1 MVTVVNY
8 ASGGLSL
15 KIVVTDAATVADADV
30 QLDFLHQFGE
40 VTIYELTA
48 QEDVAARIADAD
60 MVLIN
65 KCGITATEIAAAPHL
80 KLVGLFATGYNNV
93 DIAAAA
99 ARGITVCNVP
109 NYSTE
114 AVAQHTFAL
123 ILGLINRV
131 ADYNRTVADGDWIRS
146 RTFAYFPFPLAELCG
161 KTIGIVGYGA
171 IGRRVAD
178 IARAFGMKV
187 AVYAR
192 RPVGDATV
200 RQMAFD
206 DLLAASDIVTMH
218 CPLNADSADCMDA
231 AAFAKMKEGALFI
244 NTARGGVVVEEAL
257 RDALDSGHIG
267 GAGLD
272 VLRHEPMAADC
283 PLYGAPRCLITP
295 HIAWAGVDTRRRLVG
310 VVEDNIRAFLAG
322 NPINTVTP

>member
-1 MVTVVNY
+1 M
-8 ASGGLSL
+8 

-30 QLDFLHQFGE
+30 SLDFLQKYGE
-40 VTIYELTA
+40 VTVYELTD
-48 QEDVAARIADAD
+48 QKDVAARIADAD
-60 MVLIN
+60 MVFIN
-65 KCGITATEIAAAPHL
+65 KCGIGAAEMAAAPHL
-80 KLVGLFATGYNNV
+80 KFVGLFATGYNNV
-93 DIAAAA
+93 DIAAAE

-131 ADYNRTVADGDWIRS
+131 SDYNRTVAEGDWIRS

-161 KTIGIVGYGA
+161 KTLGIVGYGA

-178 IARAFGMKV
+178 IALAFGMRV

-192 RPVGDATV
+192 RPVDDSRV
-200 RQMAFD
+200 QQVSFD
-206 DLLAASDIVTMH
+206 DLLAMSDILTLH
-218 CPLNADSADCMDA
+218 CPLNADSADMMDA

-244 NTARGGVVVEEAL
+244 NTSRGGVVVEEAL
-257 RDALDSGHIG
+257 RAALDSGHLG

-295 HIAWAGVDTRRRLVG
+295 HIAWAGVDTRLRLIG
-310 VVEDNIRAFLAG
+310 VVEENIRAFLAG
-322 NPINTVTP
+322 NPINAVTK

>member
-1 MVTVVNY
+1 M
-8 ASGGLSL
+8 

-30 QLDFLHQFGE
+30 QLDFLRQFGD

-48 QEDVAARIADAD
+48 QQDVAARIADAD

-65 KCGITATEIAAAPHL
+65 KCAITAAEIAAAPNL
-80 KLVGLFATGYNNV
+80 QFVGLFATGYNNV
-93 DIAAAA
+93 DIAAAE

-131 ADYNRTVADGDWIRS
+131 SDYNRTVAEGDWIRS

-178 IARAFGMKV
+178 IARAFGMRV

-192 RPVGDATV
+192 HTV
-200 RQMAFD
+200 DDPTVQQMPFD
-206 DLLAASDIVTMH
+206 ELLAVSDIVTMH
-218 CPLNADSADCMDA
+218 CPLNADSADRMDT

-257 RDALDSGHIG
+257 RAALDSGHLG

-272 VLRHEPMAADC
+272 VLRQEPMAADC

-295 HIAWAGVDTRRRLVG
+295 HIAWAGVDTRRRLIG
-310 VVEDNIRAFLAG
+310 VVEDNIRAYLAG
-322 NPINTVTP
+322 SPINTVTK